1 MVIGYI
7 CNMKI
12 DDLHKMKF
20 KSEQQKAII
29 NVRITSNAIG
39 GIQNNFMTEFG
50 LSMAQF
56 NVLRILR
63 GAKTPIS
70 IHVVKERMI
79 EVSPNTTRLIDKLI
93 DKGLVNRIRCEKD
106 KRIIYVEI
114 TQKGLNLLA
123 KIDEKLESDNFFSTG
138 LTDEEAIQLNGLLEK
153 LRSEWLK

>member
-7 CNMKI
+7 CIMKS
-12 DDLHKMKF
+12 DGLHMMKF

-29 NVRITSNAIG
+29 NVRITSNTIG
-39 GIQNNFMTEFG
+39 AIQNSFISEFG

-63 GAKTPIS
+63 GAKAQIS

-114 TQKGLNLLA
+114 TQKGLDLLT
-123 KIDEKLESDNFFSTG
+123 KIDEKLEHDNFISTG
-138 LTDEEAIQLNGLLEK
+138 LTEKEAIQLNGLLDK